1 MLTDNSQLKRTLSL
15 PVVTL
20 YGLGT
25 IIGAGIYVL
34 IGEVA
39 AHAGYLTPLAFLLAA
54 LIAGFSAFSYAEL
67 SSRFPVSAG
76 EAVYVQRAFGVRAW
90 STVIGLL
97 MASVGIIA
105 SATLAR
111 GFSGYLDYILPLD
124 PALSMTLL
132 VLILGAVAAWGIS
145 ESAWLAVVTTLVEI
159 GGLLLIVWV
168 AGENLTELPDLVAS
182 GLELSDGPAWQQVA
196 AGAFIAFFAF
206 LGFEDIVNVGEEVR
220 NPSRN
225 LPLAVILSLLISALL
240 YLAITLVSVA
250 TVPPGELAGNP
261 APLALVYES
270 AVGSSPLFIVLVS
283 IAAIVNGILIM
294 LVMATR
300 ILYGMSRQ
308 EWLPAR
314 LCRVSPVTHTPLF
327 STLLVTLLILAFA
340 LWLPIATLAAATSL
354 ITLVVFFSVN
364 LSLLTIRWRDGKSSE
379 PPPDIVR
386 YPIGLPVAGLLSS
399 GAFLLV
405 QLANWMGT

>member
-1 MLTDNSQLKRTLSL
+1 MLPDNGQLKRTLSL

-54 LIAGFSAFSYAEL
+54 LVSAFSAFSYAEL

-76 EAVYVQRAFGVRAW
+76 EAVYVQQAFGIRAW
-90 STVIGLL
+90 STAVGLL
-97 MASVGIIA
+97 MVSVGIIA

-111 GFSGYLDYILPLD
+111 GFSGYFDYILPLD
-124 PALSMTLL
+124 PALSITLL

-145 ESAWLAVVTTLVEI
+145 QSAWLAVVTTLVEI
-159 GGLLLIVWV
+159 GGLLIIVWV
-168 AGENLTELPDLVAS
+168 AGGNLAELPERMAQGMEFSADHGWRAVTT
-182 GLELSDGPAWQQVA
+182 
-196 AGAFIAFFAF
+196 GAFIAFFAF
-206 LGFEDIVNVGEEVR
+206 LGFEDIVNVGEEVH

-240 YLAITLVSVA
+240 YLAIALVSVA
-250 TVPPGELAGNP
+250 TVPPTELAGNP
-261 APLALVYES
+261 APLALVYER
-270 AVGSSPLFIVLVS
+270 AVGSSPLFIVFVS

-308 EWLPAR
+308 GWLPAR
-314 LCRVSPVTHTPLF
+314 LCRVSPVTRTPLL

-364 LSLLTIRWRDGKSSE
+364 LSLLAIRWRERGSGE
-379 PPPDIVR
+379 PSPGLAQ
-386 YPIGLPVAGLLSS
+386 YPIWLPIAGLLSA
-399 GAFLLV
+399 GIFILIQIADWLI
-405 QLANWMGT
+405 A